1 MPASPA
7 TLSRRSASFC
17 SALSLLLL
25 SVGLVACGDKSPGNE
40 GAPSLSPKTPISAPA
55 PAPAPS
61 AGTQAAPEL
70 PVFTPTAAEVRQAMQ
85 QILVQKAM
93 TMPPSQQRDA
103 WFAAESQR
111 FSAIQV
117 GKCTTAPLGTPS
129 TCHISVGGK
138 TTQIKILL
146 TRAGWMLV
154 K

>member
-1 MPASPA
+1 MSDRPVM
-7 TLSRRSASFC
+7 LSRH
-17 SALSLLLL
+17 SALRPALLLLLL
-25 SVGLVACGDKSPGNE
+25 SVGLVACGGKGDDNE
-40 GAPSLSPKTPISAPA
+40 AAPSPSPKAPISAPA
-55 PAPAPS
+55 PAPAPP

-70 PVFTPTAAEVRQAMQ
+70 PVFTPTAAEVREAMQ